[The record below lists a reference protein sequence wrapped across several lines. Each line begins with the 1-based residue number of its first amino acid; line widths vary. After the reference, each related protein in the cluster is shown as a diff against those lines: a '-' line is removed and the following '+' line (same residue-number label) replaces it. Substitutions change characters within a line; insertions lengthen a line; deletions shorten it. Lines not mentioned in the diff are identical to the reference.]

1 MGFFDSLRQLFSLGP
16 KSDAELLAAVSK
28 LIGYRF
34 KDTAHLA
41 LGLSHRSYIRT
52 QPGGSNSYERLEF
65 LGDSVLGLVIAEQL
79 YRDRPGE
86 TEGDLTKIKAMLV
99 NETTL
104 AQVGREIGLNAHILL
119 SPEEEKSGG
128 RDRNSIV
135 ADAFEAVI
143 GAIYLDGGIDPA
155 REFILNRIYSRRD
168 SITSDLAQ
176 RNYKGDLLEFV
187 QSRGEGVPKYD
198 VISEAGPDH
207 DKTFHV
213 IVTVTGEKIGE
224 GTGQSKKEAEQKAA
238 AMALEL
244 IDRSQR

>member
-1 MGFFDSLRQLFSLGP
+1 MGLFVSLRRFFSSEP
-16 KSDAELLAAVSK
+16 TSESEQLAAVSK

-86 TEGDLTKIKAMLV
+86 TEGNLTKIKAMLV

-143 GAIYLDGGIDPA
+143 GAIYLDGGIDAA
-155 REFILNRIYSRRD
+155 REFILKRIYSRRD

-176 RNYKGDLLEFV
+176 RNYKGDLLELV
-187 QSRGEGVPKYD
+187 QARGDGVPKYD

-224 GTGQSKKEAEQKAA
+224 GTGQSKKEAEQRAA
-238 AMALEL
+238 AMALEVMG
-244 IDRSQR
+244 RSER